1 MTIFA
6 LASGRGKAGVAII
19 RLSGKQAATAIRRL
33 TTGHGAAAGNLP
45 PPRKAVFREFRDPET
60 NVMLDYGL
68 VLWFPAP
75 HSFTGE
81 DVAEFHIHGGGATIA
96 GLARALSALPG
107 LRPAE
112 PGEFSRRAFEN
123 GKMDLT
129 EAEGL
134 ADLVEAE
141 TESQRR
147 QALRQLGGDLGRLY
161 EGWRGGL
168 VAAMADIEA
177 GIDFADE
184 DLPQNLA
191 ARACAAVA
199 KIAAEIERHLDDR
212 HRGERL
218 RDGLYAVILGPPNV
232 GKSTLLNVL
241 ARRDV
246 VIVSDIPGTTRD
258 VIEIHLDLGGYPV
271 TVADTAGLRDGGD
284 AVESEGVRRAMDRAA
299 LADIRIVLCDA
310 RDWPEIG
317 KENQQLIT
325 KNTIVAVNK
334 TDLLETPLNTA
345 RDRIPEVHAL
355 CPISALTGHGMDQFV
370 AVLEQ
375 AAAGLVDVA
384 GAPVLTRERH
394 RRALV
399 SCVGHLQRAL
409 GGKGDVGGDELMA
422 EDLRLAARALGRI
435 TGRVDVEDILD
446 VVFRE
451 FCIGK

>member
-6 LASGRGKAGVAII
+6 LASGRGKAGVAVI

-33 TTGHGAAAGNLP
+33 TAGPGEGGKLP
-45 PPRKAVFREFRDPET
+45 PPRKAVVREFRDPET
-60 NVMLDYGL
+60 DEVLDYGL

-81 DVAEFHIHGGGATIA
+81 DVAEFHVHGGGATIA
-96 GLARALSALPG
+96 RLARALSALPG

-129 EAEGL
+129 AAEGL

-147 QALRQLGGDLGRLY
+147 QALRQLGGELGRLY
-161 EGWRGGL
+161 DRWRGGL

-184 DLPQNLA
+184 ELPRDLGDRAGA
-191 ARACAAVA
+191 AIA
-199 KIAAEIERHLDDR
+199 KIGAEIKTHLNDR

-232 GKSTLLNVL
+232 GKSSLLNIL

-271 TVADTAGLRDGGD
+271 TVADTAGLRDSGD
-284 AVESEGVRRAMDRAA
+284 AVEREGVRRAMDRAA

-310 RDWPEIG
+310 RDWPVID
-317 KENQQLIT
+317 KQNQQFMA
-325 KNTIVAVNK
+325 KNTIVVINK
-334 TDLLETPLNTA
+334 TDLLSTPLNTA
-345 RDRIPEVHAL
+345 GGEIPEIHAL
-355 CPISALTGHGMDQFV
+355 CPVSALTGQGMDEFV

-375 AAAGLVDVA
+375 AAARLVNVA
-384 GAPVLTRERH
+384 GAPALTRERH
-394 RRALV
+394 RQALET
-399 SCVGHLQRAL
+399 CAGHLRRAL
-409 GGKGDVGGDELMA
+409 GGNKAGVGGDELMA

>member
-6 LASGRGKAGVAII
+6 LASGKGKAGVAVM

-33 TTGHGAAAGNLP
+33 TTGRGEEGNLP
-45 PPRKAVFREFRDPET
+45 PPRKAVLREFRDPET
-60 NVMLDYGL
+60 DVMLDHGL

-81 DVAEFHIHGGGATIA
+81 DVAEFHVHGGGATIA
-96 GLARALSALPG
+96 RLARALSALPG

-129 EAEGL
+129 AAEGL
-134 ADLVEAE
+134 ADLVAAE

-147 QALRQLGGDLGRLY
+147 QALRQLEGDLGRLY

-184 DLPQNLA
+184 ELPHGLV
-191 ARACAAVA
+191 ARSRAAVA
-199 KIAAEIERHLDDR
+199 EIAAEIARHLNDHR
-212 HRGERL
+212 RGERL
-218 RDGLYAVILGPPNV
+218 RDGIHAVILGPPNV
-232 GKSTLLNVL
+232 GKSSLLNVL

-258 VIEIHLDLGGYPV
+258 VVEVHLDLGGYPV
-271 TVADTAGLRDGGD
+271 TVADTAGLRDSGD

-299 LADIRIVLCDA
+299 LADIRVVLCDA
-310 RDWPEIG
+310 RDWPEID
-317 KENQQLIT
+317 KENQQVIDA
-325 KNTIVAVNK
+325 NTIIAINK
-334 TDLLETPLNTA
+334 TDLLETPLDTA
-345 RDRIPEVHAL
+345 GERKPEVYAL
-355 CPISALTGHGMDQFV
+355 CPISALTGQGMDEFV
-370 AVLEQ
+370 AVLER
-375 AAAGLVDVA
+375 AAAALVDVA
-384 GAPVLTRERH
+384 GAPALTRERH
-394 RRALV
+394 RRALET
-399 SCVGHLQRAL
+399 CAGHLRRAM
-409 GGKGDVGGDELMA
+409 GGKADARGDELIA
-422 EDLRLAARALGRI
+422 EDLRLAARDLGRV